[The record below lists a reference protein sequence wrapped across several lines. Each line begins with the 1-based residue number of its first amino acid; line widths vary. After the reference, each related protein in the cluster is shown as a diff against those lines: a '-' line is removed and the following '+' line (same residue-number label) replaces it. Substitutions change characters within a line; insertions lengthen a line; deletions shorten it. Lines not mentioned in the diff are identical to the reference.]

1 VFVRCTFN
9 NWNTYQDYPAQYVPS
24 DYYTVSS
31 SFGSPAHAS
40 PSAAFYG
47 GGSTTPHYQ
56 STHKEFDTFRFEFQ
70 LPKTVDE
77 QTLATNTNKM
87 NAQNASN
94 SNITDRK
101 ELVGSIKFCICYKS
115 GAGEFWDSNGTS
127 NYEILQY
134 VIDIESL
141 KPKQQQFT
149 NGRTNKITNK
159 HNHHHHAS
167 YAANVDVTDVYY

>member
-1 VFVRCTFN
+1 
-9 NWNTYQDYPAQYVPS
+9 VPS

>member
-1 VFVRCTFN
+1 M
-9 NWNTYQDYPAQYVPS
+9 PS
-24 DYYTVSS
+24 EYYTVSS

-40 PSAAFYG
+40 ASAAFYG

-70 LPKTVDE
+70 LPKTVNE
-77 QTLATNTNKM
+77 QTLASSSSSSSSK
-87 NAQNASN
+87 SN
-94 SNITDRK
+94 SACNVNDQK

-115 GAGEFWDSNGTS
+115 GAGEFWDSNETK

-141 KPKQQQFT
+141 KPANSRNQPSSSNRIKKTQP
-149 NGRTNKITNK
+149 
-159 HNHHHHAS
+159 S
-167 YAANVDVTDVYY
+167 YATSVETTDVYY